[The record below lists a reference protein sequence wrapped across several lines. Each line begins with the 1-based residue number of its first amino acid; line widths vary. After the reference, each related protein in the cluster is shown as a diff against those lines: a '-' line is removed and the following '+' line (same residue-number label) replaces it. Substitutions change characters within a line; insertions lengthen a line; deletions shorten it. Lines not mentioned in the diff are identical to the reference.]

1 MAYSN
6 LSNLD
11 FFGDLQ
17 NSPEMVIGKRR
28 FEIMIKNKYEHYN
41 QFCGLCVSA
50 SENQN
55 LSNAQKE
62 LLSWHRKWG
71 ISMHRIQE
79 MMKLQ
84 QVAEPNGTRY
94 IMPPVIS
101 AKLAT
106 AATCAVPAC
115 ESWLLGRSKKRS
127 PGVAKVKHVP
137 DEEGI
142 LACDKYEVGD
152 FVSTDQ
158 FVVRTPGI
166 PPTGYGR
173 ERRQNC
179 FHGGTIYNDAT
190 SGLIWVENQVSL
202 GANKTVLGK

>member
-28 FEIMIKNKYEHYN
+28 FEIMIKNKFEHYN

-84 QVAEPNGTRY
+84 QFAEPNGTRY

-115 ESWLLGRSKKRS
+115 ESWLLGRVKKRS
-127 PGVAKVKHVP
+127 PGVSKVKYVP
-137 DEEGI
+137 DKEGI
-142 LACDKYEVGD
+142 LALDKYEVGD
-152 FVSTDQ
+152 FFSTDK
-158 FVVRTPGI
+158 FVI
-166 PPTGYGR
+166 PTSGRIPTVYGSKHHH
-173 ERRQNC
+173 NL
-179 FHGGTIYNDAT
+179 FHSGTIYYDAA

-202 GANKTVLGK
+202 GINETV